1 MARENKY
8 TRTADFFERMARL
21 GISSE
26 HADILRRAQ
35 ITLNTWNT
43 RECNG
48 EVERDETTGKT
59 YTISQHSGRRYRTR
73 DNETGA
79 LRRVDAVMAHYPE
92 LLAYH
97 QGDPRG
103 CALYVVKKS
112 DVPDGADIGAYYSR
126 GFAVMVG
133 N

>member
-8 TRTADFFERMARL
+8 TRTARFFERMALL

-35 ITLNTWNT
+35 LTLRTWGE

-48 EVERDETTGKT
+48 EIERDEKTGKT
-59 YTISQHSGRRYRTR
+59 YTYNQFNSRRYRTR

-79 LRRVDAVMAHYPE
+79 LRRVDDVMTHYPD

-103 CALYVVKKS
+103 CALYIVKKS
-112 DVPDGADIGAYYSR
+112 DIPEGADIGAYYSR
-126 GFAVMVG
+126 GYAVMIG